1 MEACGKSIAVA
12 SAKHGCLS
20 YCKEYYHRH
29 CPSPQH
35 VIYTYSRWLRS
46 VCAQQ
51 VPQIRLLSILLRS
64 PLVIQLIHSPPPLVV
79 SWKKLCPLQRDFGIN
94 ARDMLRAYKVVCFLR
109 VFLVN
114 AEIWCDKTPPHTTSL
129 HSSSC
134 TISWN
139 NDKIQE
145 WRPIL
150 YNFQFEV
157 TANAFLSHCQPLIP
171 MHLSQNCT
179 VKRLGVFRKIVW

>member
-1 MEACGKSIAVA
+1 M
-12 SAKHGCLS
+12 
-20 YCKEYYHRH
+20 
-29 CPSPQH
+29 
-35 VIYTYSRWLRS
+35 
-46 VCAQQ
+46 
-51 VPQIRLLSILLRS
+51 PQIRLLSILLRS
-64 PLVIQLIHSPPPLVV
+64 PLVIQLIHSPPLLVV
-79 SWKKLCPLQRDFGIN
+79 SWKNSALYKETFGIN

-114 AEIWCDKTPPHTTSL
+114 VEIWCDKTPPHTTSL

-157 TANAFLSHCQPLIP
+157 TANAFFEPLSASHSNAFESK
-171 MHLSQNCT
+171 LSCKKARRVPENCLVNPVISFLHSLGFYST
-179 VKRLGVFRKIVW
+179 KILENKRLNTC